1 MKENKYTK
9 DLFKRY
15 YTKELE
21 NTKGKTVYDLFNC
34 FISSNFII
42 YLPFI

>member
-1 MKENKYTK
+1 MKENKDIK

-21 NTKGKTVYDLFNC
+21 NNKDKTVMR
-34 FISSNFII
+34 IERG
-42 YLPFI
+42 